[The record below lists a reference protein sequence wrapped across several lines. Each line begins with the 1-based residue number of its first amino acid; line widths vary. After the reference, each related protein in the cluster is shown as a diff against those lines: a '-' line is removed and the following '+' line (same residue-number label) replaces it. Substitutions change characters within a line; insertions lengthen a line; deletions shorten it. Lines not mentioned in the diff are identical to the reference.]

1 MKKLQLAFTKVKSIS
16 WDRAV
21 VSLFIVHRR
30 ISPQTHLA
38 NYSVLGVNLDEK
50 LRKKLRGISQAVLSA
65 ANQVSAYEFNSSD
78 QDNDFLGIST
88 AETDMAQILS
98 LITSGSIATA
108 TCYDDLVNSWIYIA
122 RLDAPNHLPLFAVR
136 RISQV
141 WTTKKVSQLINMAF
155 SNNMLI
161 DIEQDSVFKIDR
173 HIDFFAHEEAIFIAD
188 KKNFETAMNFRVGME
203 NTRDEL
209 AQELVDSHVLD
220 ASEAFLALIGNN
232 MRRLRKL
239 SQVKKS
245 GYYKNADF
253 MERLKAINRKEKWG
267 LLYSSSG
274 TLTVNE
280 SNIDVVLRVLN
291 NDRLRSPINAENFDV
306 EVKRKIK

>member
-1 MKKLQLAFTKVKSIS
+1 MDKLKLAFKKVKSIS

-50 LRKKLRGISQAVLSA
+50 LRKKLRGISQAVLAA

-98 LITSGSIATA
+98 QITSGSIATA
-108 TCYDDLVNSWIYIA
+108 TRYDDLVNSWLYIA
-122 RLDAPNHLPLFAVR
+122 RLDAPNQPPLFAVR

-220 ASEAFLALIGNN
+220 ASDAFLALIGNN

-253 MERLKAINRKEKWG
+253 MERLRAINRKEKWG
-267 LLYSSSG
+267 LLYSRSG

-291 NDRLRSPINAENFDV
+291 NDRLRSPINAESFDV
-306 EVKRKIK
+306 EVKRKI

>member
-1 MKKLQLAFTKVKSIS
+1 MDKLKLAFTKVKSIS

-38 NYSVLGVNLDEK
+38 SYSVLGVNLDEK
-50 LRKKLRGISQAVLSA
+50 LRKKLRGISQAVLAA

-98 LITSGSIATA
+98 QITSGSIATA
-108 TCYDDLVNSWIYIA
+108 ARYDDLVNSWLYIA
-122 RLDAPNHLPLFAVR
+122 RLDAPNQPPLFAVR

-173 HIDFFAHEEAIFIAD
+173 HIDFFAHEDAIFIAD

-209 AQELVDSHVLD
+209 ARELVDSHVLD
-220 ASEAFLALIGNN
+220 ASDAFLALIGNN
-232 MRRLRKL
+232 LRRLRKL

-245 GYYKNADF
+245 GYYKNAAF

-267 LLYSSSG
+267 LLYSRSG